1 MTSGIAPPMFW
12 PETAKVFKDNDVTEL
27 GNVFPSIGFLI
38 NCKDVRKDS
47 LSKMFGILER
57 EVSSSLLVA
66 RFLRLNKLVA
76 WS

>member
-1 MTSGIAPPMFW
+1 MNTY
-12 PETAKVFKDNDVTEL
+12 
-27 GNVFPSIGFLI
+27 
-38 NCKDVRKDS
+38 KDVRKDS

-57 EVSSSLLVA
+57 EVSSSLMVA